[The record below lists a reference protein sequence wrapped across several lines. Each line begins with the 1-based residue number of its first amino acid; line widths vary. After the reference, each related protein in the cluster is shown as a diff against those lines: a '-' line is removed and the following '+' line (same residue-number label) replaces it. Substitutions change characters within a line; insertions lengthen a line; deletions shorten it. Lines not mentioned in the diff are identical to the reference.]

1 MTTKAAARNPLFY
14 EKVVPL
20 DKKAHR
26 GLTLDRAANGF
37 GFTRGANL
45 IPAVIDEFGAAM
57 AHLPIA
63 FLPGAK
69 RPAAVFV
76 VGLNPGSNLFLKP
89 DGKWDGRYIP
99 AYVRRYPF
107 IVGDVPGG
115 EPLLCIDESY
125 RGLGR
130 ASGER
135 LFSDAGEPQPV
146 VSEALDLA
154 VNYKRSAD
162 RTDEFCGMLQEL
174 GLLGSV
180 SLNARTAGGENTV
193 VHGLFVVDESLFD
206 ALSEDDVVRL
216 HQKGFLKPILQ
227 HLASLAAISHLAD
240 RSGVAEKSANARS
253 AGEDQS
259 AAAASKTGEAA
270 DRKG

>member
-1 MTTKAAARNPLFY
+1 MAVTSKNPLFY
-14 EKVVPL
+14 ERVVPL
-20 DKKAHR
+20 DRDAHR
-26 GLTLDRAANGF
+26 SLTLDRGF
-37 GFTRGANL
+37 DFARDANL
-45 IPAVIDEFGAAM
+45 IPAVIDEFGAAI

-76 VGLNPGSNLFLKP
+76 VGLNPGRNLFLKP
-89 DGKWDGRYIP
+89 DGTWDGRYVP

-125 RGLGR
+125 RGFGG
-130 ASGER
+130 ATGER
-135 LFSDAGEPQPV
+135 LFSDSGEPQAV
-146 VSEALDLA
+146 VSQALDLA

-162 RTDEFCGMLQEL
+162 RTDEFCAMLQEM

-180 SLNARTAGGENTV
+180 SFNARTAGGENTV
-193 VHGLFVVDESLFD
+193 VHGLFVVDEAAFD
-206 ALSEDDVVRL
+206 ALGDDDVRKL
-216 HQKGFLKPILQ
+216 HRQGFLKPILQ

-240 RSGVAEKSANARS
+240 RSGAPLKAPPASEGQAEPAKSS
-253 AGEDQS
+253 APGPSES
-259 AAAASKTGEAA
+259 
-270 DRKG
+270 